1 MKKQN
6 TINRRRRGCVRCLS
20 TMTIGK
26 ARMILVANA
35 LAGFTNADGTVC
47 SPWPDENESVL
58 AAKMMRDAAI
68 ESAENAVIR

>member
-6 TINRRRRGCVRCLS
+6 TNNRRRRGCVRCLS
-20 TMTIGK
+20 NMTMSK

-35 LAGFTNADGTVC
+35 LAGWTNPDGSQC
-47 SPWPDENESVL
+47 PPWPDENESVL

-68 ESAENAVIR
+68 DAAQNTVIC